1 MPNANWFNLNRSN
14 TPLGCFA
21 DTRPVQPLLN
31 YVNTKI
37 LAGSRSTAFLGRGDR
52 ANREPAGSE
61 PSYGTKKEEKLL
73 AVNGIAVLT
82 DHAPTRNVSRNII
95 D

>member
-52 ANREPAGSE
+52 ANWEPAGSE
-61 PSYGTKKEEKLL
+61 PIIWDEERGE
-73 AVNGIAVLT
+73 AGSGQ
-82 DHAPTRNVSRNII
+82 RNCSV